1 MKRLLTGILT
11 GLLAGFFTS
20 ALAGPPE
27 GMIRKMTMLPMTCLQ
42 ADANPNHFSTL
53 VGALIEDYGVWIAE
67 TWSADAAKTK
77 RIAYILNDRTG
88 MVGVLMNTDH
98 ETCIAFSG
106 QDRKVFVMPDD
117 HPVGKLNENKDE
129 GV

>member
-1 MKRLLTGILT
+1 MKKVLSALLVFMALPV
-11 GLLAGFFTS
+11 
-20 ALAGPPE
+20 LAGPPE
-27 GMIRKMTMLPMTCLQ
+27 GLIRKMTMLPMMCLQ
-42 ADANPNHFSTL
+42 ADVNPNHFSVL
-53 VGALIEDYGVWIAE
+53 VGALVTDYGVWIAE

-117 HPVGKLNENKDE
+117 HPVGKLNENKDK